1 MVTQAQKPT
10 DDGGLRTSLQTVT
23 VPWRCLAIVLF
34 LTSGIL
40 PAATAPSQSEPLSC
54 VPAPPNDPAPWIWRA
69 RILAS
74 FPPNTPRPDFLGG
87 FSDKNSQYE
96 LHLWRDA
103 QGIFGQLLSP
113 VLEADSPA
121 SRLYDAHLDG
131 KTGALSFTARFPDG
145 ERRFAGKLGSGSLT
159 ATIEHAG
166 RNEKV
171 VLLKLRRDGVHGASD
186 ESYSSRAQ
194 FECAMILSRSY

>member
-1 MVTQAQKPT
+1 MPSAQKPT
-10 DDGGLRTSLQTVT
+10 DDGWLRTSLRAVT
-23 VPWRCLAIVLF
+23 VPWRRLAIVL
-34 LTSGIL
+34 LLSPGII
-40 PAATAPSQSEPLSC
+40 PAATAPSQSEPVSC
-54 VPAPPNDPAPWIWRA
+54 MPAPLNDPAPWVWRV

-74 FPPNTPRPDFLGG
+74 FPADTPRPEFLGG

-121 SRLYDAHLDG
+121 SRLYDGRFDG
-131 KTGALSFTARFPDG
+131 KTGAISFSARFPDG
-145 ERRFAGKLGSGSLT
+145 ERRFAGRLGADSVP
-159 ATIEHAG
+159 ATIEHVA
-166 RNEKV
+166 RSQKV
-171 VLLKLRRDGVHGASD
+171 VLRKLRTDRVHGASD

-194 FECAMILSRSY
+194 FECAMVLFRRY